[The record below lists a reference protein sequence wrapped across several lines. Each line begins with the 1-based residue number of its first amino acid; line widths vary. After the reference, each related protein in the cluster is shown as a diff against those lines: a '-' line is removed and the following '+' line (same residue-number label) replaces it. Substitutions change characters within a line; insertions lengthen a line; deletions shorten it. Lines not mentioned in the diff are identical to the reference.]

1 MIGQYVQA
9 ALVAENKVLS
19 HPASVDTIPTSGNQE
34 DHVSMGWG
42 AGRKL
47 STVLANA
54 RRVVAV
60 EILCAVQG
68 VGYREPLR
76 PAPGTGAVMDLIR
89 SHVPPLDRDRSLSA
103 EIEVVTGLI
112 ADGSVGA
119 AAGL

>member
-1 MIGQYVQA
+1 MITQYLQA

-47 STVLANA
+47 LEVLENV

-60 EILCAVQG
+60 ELLCAAQG
-68 VGYREPLR
+68 IEYRSPLL
-76 PAPGTGAVMDLIR
+76 PAPGTAAVVGLIR
-89 SHVPPLDRDRSLSA
+89 EHVPSLEEDRSLSD
-103 EIEVVTGLI
+103 EIEAVAKLI
-112 ADGSVGA
+112 GEGAIAAVADS
-119 AAGL
+119 